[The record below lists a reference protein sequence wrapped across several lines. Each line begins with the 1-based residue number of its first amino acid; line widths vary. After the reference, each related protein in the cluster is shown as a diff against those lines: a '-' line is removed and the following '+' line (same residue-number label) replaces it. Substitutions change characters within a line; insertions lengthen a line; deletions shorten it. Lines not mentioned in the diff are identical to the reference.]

1 MFVITS
7 HTHPHIYSGFKS
19 QNLFTWGLPDETE
32 SFWAGQEPLGFKIT
46 ALKKNNNK
54 IKLLLL
60 YQYFQL
66 L

>member
-32 SFWAGQEPLGFKIT
+32 SFWVRQEPLGFNIT
-46 ALKKNNNK
+46 ALVS
-54 IKLLLL
+54 IFSATVTADLDWL
-60 YQYFQL
+60 YG
-66 L
+66 